1 MARGM
6 SKRRGAGEGSIY
18 RQGNRWVASVT
29 IDSTAGRQVRVKRV
43 ARTQV
48 DARAKLKELQ
58 SRAAAGVAGSGRV
71 TVKSF
76 LEDWL
81 EDVLP
86 SRSLRPA
93 TVENYTWAIRHH
105 IEPAIGSARLER
117 LKADDV
123 DKMLRDMAAAG
134 KARSTIRLVRTVLVL
149 ALSHAE
155 RRDMVVRNVAR
166 LSILPAAPAR
176 QSRALT
182 LSQARSLLAAASSE
196 RLEALWVTMLLT
208 GLRPGEALGLA
219 WEDVDL
225 DGGHLRVRQA
235 VQRGVGGKLD
245 LGEPKTTRSRRVL
258 DLPNPVVEALRSHRS
273 RQSVERLALGP
284 AWTDSGLVFT
294 TTTGTMLDPSNV
306 RRAFSALTQQA
317 GLGHWHPHELRH
329 STVSLLSAAGVP
341 LEQIADLAGHS
352 TTRVTDQIYRH
363 PVSSSVTAA
372 KHTMEQLFGP
382 KAQTEPETA

>member
-1 MARGM
+1 M

-18 RQGNRWVASVT
+18 RDGRRWIASVT
-29 IDSTAGRQVRVKRV
+29 IDSTTGRQVRVKRA

-48 DARAKLKELQ
+48 EARAKLKELQ
-58 SRAAAGVAGSGRV
+58 SRAAAGVAASGRV
-71 TVKSF
+71 TVKCF

-81 EDVLP
+81 ENVLP
-86 SRSLRPA
+86 ARTLRPA

-105 IEPAIGSARLER
+105 IELAIGSARLER

-155 RRDMVVRNVAR
+155 RRDLVLRNVAR
-166 LSILPAAPAR
+166 LSILPAAPVR
-176 QSRALT
+176 ESRALT
-182 LSQARSLLAAASSE
+182 LSQARALLATARGE

-225 DGGHLRVRQA
+225 DLGHLRVRQA
-235 VQRGVGGKLD
+235 VQRAVGGKLV
-245 LGEPKTTRSRRVL
+245 LGEPKTKRSRRVL
-258 DLPNPVVEALRSHRS
+258 DLPNPVTEALRVHRT
-273 RQSVERLALGP
+273 RQSTERLALGP
-284 AWTDSGLVFT
+284 AWTDTGFVFT
-294 TTTGTMLDPSNV
+294 TPLGTMLDPSNM
-306 RRAFSALTQQA
+306 RRSFAMLTDKA

-329 STVSLLSAAGVP
+329 SAVSLLCASGVP
-341 LEQIADLAGHS
+341 LEQVSDVAGHS
-352 TTRVTDQIYRH
+352 TTRMTDEVYRH
-363 PVSSSVTAA
+363 AVTPSVSAA
-372 KHTMEQLFGP
+372 KATMEALFAKSAGG
-382 KAQTEPETA
+382 ESDTA